1 MTEDWELDFT
11 NPPRIPPPQEGKMDN
26 PFKSFFHLAP
36 KGKRAPHILT
46 CCVCKQTMM
55 EGFEIP
61 VVKTVGCST
70 IQDFVCSNACAEVWN
85 IRQIRLGL

>member
-1 MTEDWELDFT
+1 MRYHDWILHQLRKE
-11 NPPRIPPPQEGKMDN
+11 REMDN
-26 PFKSFFHLAP
+26 PMRSFFHLPA
-36 KGKRAPHILT
+36 KGKRAPHINS
-46 CCVCKQTMM
+46 CCVCPETMI

-70 IQDFVCSNACAEVWN
+70 VQDFVCSNACAEVWN